1 MAVQDTDLVT
11 VDGLRKVMDGMSAE
25 PGARVELYSNPNAN
39 SNNKSVT
46 LAQSM
51 AGFRYLEIT
60 LVSDANWYQTAL
72 IPVSKMGKAIVSA
85 ISGST
90 LYKCTV
96 SGSGT
101 SLRFGEYD
109 RGGFVRVVG
118 IV

>member
-11 VDGLRKVMDGMSAE
+11 ADGLRKVIGGMSAE
-25 PGARVELYSNPNAN
+25 PGARVELYSNPNASS
-39 SNNKSVT
+39 SNRSAT

-60 LVSDANWYQTAL
+60 LVSDTSEYQTAL
-72 IPVSKMGKAIVSA
+72 IPVSKMGTAKVNAFTGNTS
-85 ISGST
+85 
-90 LYKCTV
+90 YQCTV

-101 SLRFGEYD
+101 SLRFGTYD

>member
-1 MAVQDTDLVT
+1 MSTQPSDLVT
-11 VDGLRKVMDGMSAE
+11 AEGLKKAMGGMSAE
-25 PGARVELYSNPNAN
+25 PGARVELYSNPNASS
-39 SNNKSVT
+39 SNRSAT

-60 LVSDANWYQTAL
+60 LVSGSGEYQTAL
-72 IPVSKMGKAIVSA
+72 IPVSKMGTAVVTA
-85 ISGST
+85 FNGST

-101 SLRFGEYD
+101 SLRFGTYD
-109 RGGFVRVVG
+109 RGGIVLVVG